1 MESNEKTGW
10 FVFNNGQVLIEKQPD
25 GYHIPYSV
33 EPPTEVPVG
42 STIHTIG
49 EINGLPAKAYAIFNP
64 VAGNE

>member
-1 MESNEKTGW
+1 MEFNEKTGW

-49 EINGLPAKAYAIFNP
+49 
-64 VAGNE
+64 